1 MASKIKILGETIARR
16 AASPFD
22 NGYSSAYGSVRT
34 LAEMM
39 LADLPA
45 DKRAFYER
53 VIDGLI
59 ADNS

>member
-1 MASKIKILGETIARR
+1 MSKIKILGEALIAKH
-16 AASPFD
+16 ANPYD
-22 NGYSSAYGSVRT
+22 NGYSSAYGSVRI

-59 ADNS
+59 AENS

>member
-1 MASKIKILGETIARR
+1 MTSKIDTLGKALV
-16 AASPFD
+16 AKHASPYD
-22 NGYSSAYGSVRT
+22 NGYSSAYGSVRS

-39 LADLPA
+39 LADLSA